1 MPNPNPSDDP
11 AQNRIDRPRS
21 LVDLAVDRI
30 RTAIIDGRLGFG
42 EQVSEIGLATTF
54 GISKTPVREAL
65 LRLKLEGLVDIHPQR
80 GSFVFSLSEQ
90 QVHEL
95 MQFRELIESAAL
107 GEAIRED
114 RAGLSRA
121 LEANLAAMARCE
133 KDGRMEMIP
142 ALDSE
147 FHDSIVRA
155 CSNPYLRASY
165 ALIGYRFQA
174 LRSRLPVQNKKVDD
188 CQQSH
193 GAILAAVSTG
203 TTARAQKLLKEHI
216 RSTESAYLEASRAT
230 RVAA

>member
-1 MPNPNPSDDP
+1 MSNANHPES
-11 AQNRIDRPRS
+11 AEQRIDRPRS
-21 LVDLAVDRI
+21 LVDMAVERI
-30 RTAIIDGRLGFG
+30 RAAIIDGRLGFG
-42 EQVSEIGLATTF
+42 EQVSEIGLANTF

-114 RAGLSRA
+114 RAMLSRL
-121 LEANLAAMARCE
+121 LETNLSAMARCE
-133 KDGRMEMIP
+133 AEGRMDLIP
-142 ALDSE
+142 GLDSD
-147 FHDSIVRA
+147 FHDSILKA
-155 CSNPYLRASY
+155 CSNPYLRAAY
-165 ALIGYRFQA
+165 GLIGYRFQA

-193 GAILAAVSTG
+193 GAILAAVSGG

-216 RSTESAYLEASRAT
+216 RSTESAYLEASRQA

>member
-1 MPNPNPSDDP
+1 MSNANHLES
-11 AQNRIDRPRS
+11 AEQRIDRPRS
-21 LVDLAVDRI
+21 LVDMAVERI
-30 RTAIIDGRLGFG
+30 RAAIVDGRLGFG
-42 EQVSEIGLATTF
+42 EQVSEIGLANTF

-65 LRLKLEGLVDIHPQR
+65 LRLRLEGLVEIHPQR

-90 QVHEL
+90 EVHEL
-95 MQFRELIESAAL
+95 MRFRELIESAAL

-114 RAGLSRA
+114 RTAISRM

-133 KDGRMEMIP
+133 AEGNKELIP
-142 ALDSE
+142 ALDSD
-147 FHDSIVRA
+147 FHESILKA

-174 LRSRLPVQNKKVDD
+174 LRSRLPVQNKRVDD

-193 GAILAAVSTG
+193 GAILEAVRAG

-216 RSTESAYLEASRAT
+216 RSTEAAYLEASRKA